1 MLFWVPPPEP
11 MIHDEF
17 GHLLVGDTLASGRLA
32 NPPHPMARHLETLY
46 VLQEPAYASIYPIGQ
61 GLALAAGKALVGTPW
76 AGVLLGVG
84 LMSGAITWMLLA
96 RLPAGWAAVGG
107 LIAASSYG
115 LHYDWINTYWG
126 GALCA
131 FAGALFFGA
140 LCRLRT
146 APSALMGWIA
156 GAAWSLIW
164 LIRPFES
171 ILLFLFGWAC
181 LAYLVKRD
189 LRAWRRW
196 AATAVLL
203 LLGQA
208 TGGVVT
214 ALHNKQVTGTY
225 TTLPYRLSQQFY
237 GVPQTLLGQAPV
249 PPPPARFAEAR
260 RMYEWQRNAK
270 EVSSRKLLL
279 RFRHIITVTLK
290 FFAGPWFLAPL
301 VMTLFLAGDR
311 TVLVAIG
318 LMSCAVLAALLYPF
332 FFPHYIAAYA
342 CVAVFLVTRGLMALA
357 DLKYQGR
364 PVGQFAAALLIASGI
379 AAGVPVTR
387 QESVVL
393 LADKL
398 PGEGL
403 RAGVEKNL
411 YRKGGQHLV
420 LVRYEPGHSFHDEW
434 VYNAADVDRAAI
446 VWCRSID
453 PAADAEAVRYFSGR
467 QVWLASVGK
476 DSAKLSPYG
485 SDHAAQA
492 ELAKP
497 PR

>member
-1 MLFWVPPPEP
+1 
-11 MIHDEF
+11 
-17 GHLLVGDTLASGRLA
+17 
-32 NPPHPMARHLETLY
+32 MARHLETLY

-61 GLALAAGKALVGTPW
+61 GLALAAGQALVGTPW

-96 RLPAGWAAVGG
+96 CLPAAWAAVGG
-107 LIAASSYG
+107 MIAASAYG
-115 LHYDWINTYWG
+115 LHYDWINTFWG
-126 GALCA
+126 GAPCA
-131 FAGALFFGA
+131 FAGALFLGA

-146 APSALMGWIA
+146 APSALMGGIA

-171 ILLFLFGWAC
+171 IPLFVFGWVC
-181 LAYLVKRD
+181 LALLAKRD

-196 AATAVLL
+196 RATAVLL
-203 LLGQA
+203 LLGQFA
-208 TGGVVT
+208 GGVVT
-214 ALHNKQVTGTY
+214 ALHNKQVTGSY
-225 TTLPYRLSQQFY
+225 TTIPYRLSQQFY
-237 GVPQTLLGQAPV
+237 GVPQSLLGQAPV
-249 PPPPARFAEAR
+249 PPPPARFEEAR
-260 RMYEWQRNAK
+260 QMYEWQRFAK
-270 EVSSRKLLL
+270 DVAGRELHFRLLHIVYVS
-279 RFRHIITVTLK
+279 LK

-301 VMTLFLAGDR
+301 VMTLFLAADR
-311 TVLVAIG
+311 TVLTAIG

-342 CVAVFLVTRGLMALA
+342 SVAVFLVTRGLMALA
-357 DLKYQGR
+357 DWKYQGK
-364 PVGQFAAALLIASGI
+364 PVGRFAAVLLIAAGI

-387 QESVVL
+387 SESVVL
-393 LADKL
+393 LAEHL

-403 RAGVEKNL
+403 RAGVEKRL
-411 YRKGGQHLV
+411 FREGGRHLV

-446 VWCRSID
+446 VWCRSLD

-485 SDHAAQA
+485 AGHAARTVSAQ
-492 ELAKP
+492 P

>member
-1 MLFWVPPPEP
+1 MLFWAPPPEP

-17 GHLLVGDTLASGRLA
+17 GHLLVGDTLAAGRLA

-46 VLQEPAYASIYPIGQ
+46 VLQQPAYASIYPIGQ

-84 LMSGAITWMLLA
+84 LMSGAITWMLLGL
-96 RLPAGWAAVGG
+96 LPAAWAAVGG
-107 LIAASSYG
+107 LIAASAYG
-115 LHYDWINTYWG
+115 LHYDWINTFWG

-146 APSALMGWIA
+146 APSALMGGIA

-171 ILLFLFGWAC
+171 IPLFLFGWAC
-181 LAYLVKRD
+181 LAYLAKRD
-189 LRAWRRW
+189 PRAWRRW
-196 AATAVLL
+196 LATAVLL

-208 TGGVVT
+208 AGGAVT
-214 ALHNKQVTGTY
+214 ALHNKQVTGSY
-225 TTLPYRLSQQFY
+225 TTLPYHLSRKFY
-237 GVPQTLLGQAPV
+237 GVPQSLLGQAPV
-249 PPPPARFAEAR
+249 PPPPARFAEAQ

-270 EVSSRKLLL
+270 EVSSRKMLL
-279 RFRHIITVTLK
+279 RFRHILSVTLK

-301 VMTLFLAGDR
+301 AITLFLAGDR
-311 TVLVAIG
+311 TVLIAIG

-342 CVAVFLVTRGLMALA
+342 GVAVFLVTRGLMALA
-357 DLKYQGR
+357 EWKHQGKPLGR
-364 PVGQFAAALLIASGI
+364 YAAALLIAGGI
-379 AAGVPVTR
+379 ATGTPVTR
-387 QESVVL
+387 PESVVL
-393 LADKL
+393 LEDKL

-403 RAGVEKNL
+403 RASVEENL
-411 YRKGGQHLV
+411 LRKGGQHLV

-434 VYNAADVDRAAI
+434 VYNAADVDRATI

-476 DSAKLSPYG
+476 NSVRLSPYG
-485 SDHAAQA
+485 SGGESHAV
-492 ELAKP
+492 LARP
-497 PR
+497 AR